1 MEISDRFAA
10 LKGGR
15 LTEPRPALGL
25 SVEEIGLMLGGAHDL
40 APPDKREVADAD
52 V

>member
-1 MEISDRFAA
+1 MEISDSFAA
-10 LKGGR
+10 LNDGK
-15 LTEPRPALGL
+15 LSEPRPAKGL

-40 APPDKREVADAD
+40 EVAH